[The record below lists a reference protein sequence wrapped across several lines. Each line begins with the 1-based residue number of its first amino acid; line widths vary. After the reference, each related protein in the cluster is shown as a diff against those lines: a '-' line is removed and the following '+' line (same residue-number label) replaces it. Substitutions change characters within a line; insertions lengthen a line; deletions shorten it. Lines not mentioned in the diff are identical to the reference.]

1 MPVALSY
8 PGVYI
13 EEVSSGVHTIIGVA
27 TSITAFAGRALRGPV
42 DNPTQIY
49 SYADFERTYGG
60 LWVDSTLSYAVNQ
73 YFQNGGSTAYI
84 VRVHNGA
91 LTGSAAVTLPNGS
104 AAAFTAASPG
114 AWSAQVSI
122 LVDADLDP
130 DVVAANPPNTMFNLQ
145 AKDFN
150 TGTIEQFRSVSVVS
164 THPRFV
170 TAVLAQASQLLR
182 GPTSIAAPAPTPPA
196 PPAPSPSPGPA
207 PAPAPAP
214 TPPAPPPAP
223 VSSDPFQGPGAVA
236 LTVAANA
243 DGSPITANELYAAN
257 GMRAAKAGIYQLEKV
272 DLFNLLVIP
281 PYTADIDL
289 SKTDWD
295 TIVSYADDRR
305 AFVLVDA
312 PQSWADASAAAA
324 SGAIVNVA
332 SRDANAAMFF
342 PRLNF
347 SNPLHDNRIEPF
359 APGGAVAGVMARTDA
374 NRGVWKSPAGLDATL
389 SGVLSLSVTLTD
401 PENGALNQLG
411 VNCIRNF
418 PNNGPTVWGARTL
431 KGADSIASDWKYLAV
446 RRMALFL
453 EESLYRGMQWV
464 VFEPNDEPLWAQIR
478 LNAGAFMQTLFRQG
492 AFQGASPKDA
502 YFVRCDSTTTTQTDI
517 DSGIVNII
525 VGFAPLKPAEFVVIQ
540 LQQIAGDIPT

>member
-1 MPVALSY
+1 MRRVRRVRTSTWVLTAIFVIAL
-8 PGVYI
+8 
-13 EEVSSGVHTIIGVA
+13 A
-27 TSITAFAGRALRGPV
+27 
-42 DNPTQIY
+42 
-49 SYADFERTYGG
+49 
-60 LWVDSTLSYAVNQ
+60 
-73 YFQNGGSTAYI
+73 AYLL
-84 VRVHNGA
+84 VRPQ
-91 LTGSAAVTLPNGS
+91 SAATDAP
-104 AAAFTAASPG
+104 AS
-114 AWSAQVSI
+114 
-122 LVDADLDP
+122 
-130 DVVAANPPNTMFNLQ
+130 
-145 AKDFN
+145 
-150 TGTIEQFRSVSVVS
+150 
-164 THPRFV
+164 HP
-170 TAVLAQASQLLR
+170 
-182 GPTSIAAPAPTPPA
+182 APAPTVSRRATSPA
-196 PPAPSPSPGPA
+196 PPSPT
-207 PAPAPAP
+207 P

-223 VSSDPFQGPGAVA
+223 VSSDPFDGAGAVTM
-236 LTVAANA
+236 TVGANA
-243 DGSPITANELYAAN
+243 DGAPITANELYAAS
-257 GMRAAKAGIYQLEKV
+257 GMRAAKTGIYQLEKA
-272 DLFNLLVIP
+272 DLFNLLVVP

-295 TIVSYADDRR
+295 TLVAYADDRR

-312 PQSWADASAAAA
+312 PQSWGDAAAAAA

-525 VGFAPLKPAEFVVIQ
+525 VGFAPLKPAEFVVIK